1 MDTARYTALF
11 VAESRDHLQECN
23 RLLLW
28 WERDA
33 GATEPLDGLFR
44 ATHTIKGM
52 AASLGFVRLTEFAHA
67 FEHLLQGVR
76 DGAAAPR
83 PDLVDLAF
91 QAVDRLEQGVALAA
105 GGRDA
110 EFDAADLVTALTAPS
125 GRRRRRPAAEVRAP
139 SAQSG
144 VPVRV
149 RLRTDAAMPAAR
161 MALVLARAARFGP
174 VSDVTPAPE
183 AWTDVGFSGSVHFR
197 VRAEVDPQALRRAL
211 LQVGDLVE
219 VEVRSA
225 DVPVPTGGGQVRVD
239 LDRLDTL
246 VALAGEVVVVRNR
259 LAALLEAVG
268 DPVLVEEG
276 HRLGRL
282 VTDLHGQV
290 LHTRMT
296 PVGEIFERFPRAVRD
311 LARQLGKQLRFEV
324 VGADIE
330 LDRAILGELPDVLL
344 HLLRNAV
351 DHGLETPE
359 ARAAVGKPP
368 EGLLRLQA
376 GRERNMI
383 VITVQDDGRG
393 IDREAVLA
401 RASAG
406 GWVVAAGEG
415 DDGEALLR
423 LLAQPGFSTAE
434 HVTEVSGR
442 GVGIDAVMHRVRAL
456 GGAAALETRAGV
468 GTTVVLR
475 LPLTRAILPALLVRI
490 GGERYAVPLEFID
503 QTVRLPAETAG
514 RRTVEHQGESLL
526 VHDLGVGPARSAWR
540 PAVLFDVAGRR
551 GVVLADTLLGQED
564 VVISPVDAP
573 RAAPAWING
582 ATILADGRPAL
593 MLDPAA
599 LVL

>member
-1 MDTARYTALF
+1 VDTARYTALF

-23 RLLLW
+23 RLLLR
-28 WERDA
+28 WERDP
-33 GATEPLDGLFR
+33 GAREPLDGLFR

-76 DGAAAPR
+76 DGAAPPR

-105 GGRDA
+105 SGRDA
-110 EFDAADLVTALTAPS
+110 EFDAADLVTALAAPS
-125 GRRRRRPAAEVRAP
+125 GRRRRRQAVPVRAP
-139 SAQSG
+139 SAGSG

-161 MALVLARAARFGP
+161 IALVLARAARFGP

-183 AWTDVGFSGSVHFR
+183 SWTDVGFSGSVQFR
-197 VRAEVDPQALRRAL
+197 VQAEVGAEVLRRAL
-211 LQVGDLVE
+211 LQVGDVEE

-225 DVPVPTGGGQVRVD
+225 DAPVPTGGGQVRVD

-259 LAALLEAVG
+259 LAALLDAVG

-296 PVGEIFERFPRAVRD
+296 PVGEVFERFPRAVRD
-311 LARQLGKQLRFEV
+311 LARRLGKQLRFEV
-324 VGADIE
+324 AGGDIE

-359 ARAAVGKPP
+359 ARATAGKPP

-383 VITVQDDGRG
+383 VITVEDDGRG

-406 GWVVAAGEG
+406 GWVVAAGDG
-415 DDGEALLR
+415 DDEALLR

-468 GTTVVLR
+468 GTTIVLR

-490 GGERYAVPLEFID
+490 GNERYAVPLEFIE

-514 RRTVEHQGESLL
+514 GRTVEHGGESLL

-551 GVVLADTLLGQED
+551 GAVLADTLLGQED
-564 VVISPVDAP
+564 VVVSPVDAP
-573 RAAPAWING
+573 RGAPAWING

-593 MLDPAA
+593 MLDPTA
-599 LVL
+599 LVV